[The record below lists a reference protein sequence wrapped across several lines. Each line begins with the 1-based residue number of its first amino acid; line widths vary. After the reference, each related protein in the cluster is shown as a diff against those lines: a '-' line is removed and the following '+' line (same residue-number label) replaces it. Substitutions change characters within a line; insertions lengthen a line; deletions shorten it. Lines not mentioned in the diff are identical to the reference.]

1 MFAVFFGAV
10 AVNRQRVISDLE
22 AAFESN
28 LVLALLDFRIVKLF
42 HAAAIQ
48 ANQMVMMRAFIQL
61 ENRLSGLEMVTVQ
74 QRACSNCVKTR
85 YTVAS
90 PTSMFSVSR
99 IL

>member
-48 ANQMVMMRAFIQL
+48 ANQMIMVRAF
-61 ENRLSGLEMVTVQ
+61 V
-74 QRACSNCVKTR
+74 
-85 YTVAS
+85 
-90 PTSMFSVSR
+90 
-99 IL
+99 